1 MPSPLSTADLQVGHG
16 ELSSGAPL
24 QAQGLVGS
32 GPSRAGEPP
41 TAGVQKKKHAE
52 SQGAV
57 QPPLEQGKVCREGRA
72 VAAGLQAD
80 VGMLQ
85 LLECC
90 GLQLQ
95 ERACSWDAE
104 QMAGSTYLGSVSQEW

>member
-1 MPSPLSTADLQVGHG
+1 M
-16 ELSSGAPL
+16 
-24 QAQGLVGS
+24 QG
-32 GPSRAGEPP
+32 R
-41 TAGVQKKKHAE
+41 
-52 SQGAV
+52 
-57 QPPLEQGKVCREGRA
+57 RA